1 MLEIELGEKLKPK
14 KSRKTMGGNK
24 RVEHHIVTA
33 FQWRSLHMDE
43 EGELGEEERLM
54 EAETDKCISEAHSSL
69 TRRFSPAVMAAEC
82 LNTYSLAALLSKIS
96 HYAAVACSYLTALN
110 RVRSRFFPFTVEDG
124 LVTVGFVSL
133 TLEQSLTLAVDFSAG
148 FSAAPSSVKVSFCF
162 VCQLFCI

>member
-1 MLEIELGEKLKPK
+1 MLEIKLGEKLKPK

-24 RVEHHIVTA
+24 RVEHYLVTA
-33 FQWRSLHMDE
+33 FQWRSLHMDQE
-43 EGELGEEERLM
+43 GEEEEDRLM
-54 EAETDKCISEAHSSL
+54 DIETDKCISEAHSSL

-96 HYAAVACSYLTALN
+96 LYAAASCTYMAALN
-110 RVRSRFFPFTVEDG
+110 RVRRRFYPFTVEDG

-148 FSAAPSSVKVSFCF
+148 FSSAPSSVKVAF
-162 VCQLFCI
+162 